1 LRAVIQRVL
10 STANVEIDNKIV
22 GQIDKGLV
30 ILLGIQP
37 DDTKDDI
44 IWLSRKIIG
53 LRIFDDEDG
62 IMNLSLDD
70 VGGSLLVISQFTLY
84 ASTRKGNR
92 PSYIRA
98 AKPDQAIPLYR
109 SFIDHIKLVHK
120 VKVEEGV
127 FGANMKVSLTNDGPV
142 TIIID
147 TQSRE

>member
-37 DDTKDDI
+37 DDTQDDI

-53 LRIFDDEDG
+53 LRIFDDKDG

-84 ASTRKGNR
+84 ASTKKGNR
-92 PSYIRA
+92 PSYIKA

>member
-1 LRAVIQRVL
+1 MRAVIQRVL

-30 ILLGIQP
+30 VLLGIQP
-37 DDTKDDI
+37 DDTQDDI

-53 LRIFDDEDG
+53 LRIFDDKDG

-70 VGGSLLVISQFTLY
+70 VGGSLLIISQFTLY

-109 SFIDHIKLVHK
+109 SFIDHVKSAYK

>member
-1 LRAVIQRVL
+1 MRAVIQRVL

-37 DDTKDDI
+37 DDTQDDI

-53 LRIFDDEDG
+53 LRIFDDKDG

-84 ASTRKGNR
+84 ASTKKGNR
-92 PSYIRA
+92 PSYIKA